1 MTTAVL
7 MGLGA
12 CVPPRVVTNAELAQG
27 GLDTTAQWI
36 RTRTGI
42 EQRHVADR
50 GTATSDLAVEAGAR
64 ALKSAGAGEVD
75 AVVVATSTPDRVCPS
90 TAPEVAAR
98 LGLGNVAAFDVNGV
112 CAGFVYGLVT
122 ASGLIATGTAD
133 RVLLIG
139 SEVFTRIVDPKDR
152 ATAVLF
158 GDGAGA
164 VVLRAGNPDELGAVG
179 PFDLGSDG
187 DLADILSVPAGGSRR
202 PASAETVAE
211 RAHYLRMDGKEV
223 YRHAVLRM
231 VASSRRVLER
241 AGLTVDDVDR
251 LVGHQANARIL
262 DAVGSRLGVPPER
275 RVLNVARYG
284 NTSAASIPLAL
295 TDAGA
300 QPGERLLLTAFGAG
314 VSWGSTLLT
323 WPDLRS
329 A

>member
-1 MTTAVL
+1 MTAAVL

-90 TAPEVAAR
+90 TAPEVASR